1 MGVNTIGG
9 YHRVCS
15 VTEDARVAWIVR
27 LVQIGADGEERC
39 ADVMKVDRP
48 DDLAD
53 IANLG
58 LTLAEAKRVLA
69 NQIVVQEKEAESP
82 LVTQHREGGRRQQIV
97 LELAVRPAALNPDV
111 AGTKPVAQVCTMTAT
126 S

>member
-15 VTEDARVAWIVR
+15 VTEDGRVAWIVR

-39 ADVMKVDRP
+39 ADVVKVDRP

-58 LTLAEAKRVLA
+58 LTFAGRSECWQASNRRSSPRKPEATP
-69 NQIVVQEKEAESP
+69 I
-82 LVTQHREGGRRQQIV
+82 GGRIAEGV
-97 LELAVRPAALNPDV
+97 AVFA
-111 AGTKPVAQVCTMTAT
+111 M
-126 S
+126 

>member
-1 MGVNTIGG
+1 VGVNTIGG

-15 VTEDARVAWIVR
+15 VTEDGRVAWIVR

-48 DDLAD
+48 DDLAN
-53 IANLG
+53 IASLG
-58 LTLAEAKRVLA
+58 LTLAEAKRVQAGL
-69 NQIVVQEKEAESP
+69 QQEIVAAQARS
-82 LVTQHREGGRRQQIV
+82 H
-97 LELAVRPAALNPDV
+97 AVRRPN
-111 AGTKPVAQVCTMTAT
+111 CRRC